1 MINFIW
7 AVTYC
12 EYLYKDEGANALLTV
27 IHWQCTGTDDVT
39 ENFARNIGTED
50 VSDAGTIE
58 PSATVNQTAQ
68 QTLLDLLFDSL
79 GPEKT
84 VIEKSVKDQVDA
96 LNNPTG
102 GGFTPPPGDPTP

>member
-12 EYLYKDEGANALLTV
+12 EYLYKDGGSNALLTTL
-27 IHWQCTGTDDVT
+27 HWQCTGTDDVT

-50 VSDAGTIE
+50 VTGEDVKE
-58 PSATVNQTAQ
+58 PSATVDQTAQ

-84 VIEKSVKDQVDA
+84 VIEQNVKNQVDA
-96 LNNPTG
+96 LNNPPG
-102 GGFTPPPGDPTP
+102 GGFVPPSGDPTP